1 MPRKPFL
8 RDARNVAA
16 RAAALREGRCRELFQ
31 PEMLRPADGRVHRAR
46 NIQASRPRE
55 AHGRLFESSYHEITG
70 KKDGCEHEEKG
81 IVLSGNGIGHKKTI
95 CRGPE
100 CKKHWAKAAPGG
112 HYKPT
117 KEELAARKKARQA
130 EAAKKEKANAALAA
144 ALERIKWPLS
154 ENALDVLIDLVFSRF
169 GYSYLQPVAARHGIK
184 AITTKEKYG
193 NTRRDLDT
201 PLHEWV
207 NAQGKDGKLRFVF
220 EVALEMT
227 DNAKFIK
234 RL

>member
-1 MPRKPFL
+1 
-8 RDARNVAA
+8 
-16 RAAALREGRCRELFQ
+16 
-31 PEMLRPADGRVHRAR
+31 MLRPADGRVHRAR

-154 ENALDVLIDLVFSRF
+154 ENALDVLIDLVFSPLRLQLSSTRCRASRHQ
-169 GYSYLQPVAARHGIK
+169 GYYYQGEIRQYAPRPG
-184 AITTKEKYG
+184 Y
-193 NTRRDLDT
+193 T
-201 PLHEWV
+201 PS
-207 NAQGKDGKLRFVF
+207 
-220 EVALEMT
+220 
-227 DNAKFIK
+227 
-234 RL
+234 